1 MMPILLNS
9 NGLYHVDGVAL
20 FNEIIQTLKIEK
32 KACIITTADKDYK
45 EKNYH
50 AVRTKNLLES
60 LGVQVDFL
68 DVEFEDAERLTE
80 YKVIYLNGGNPFYLM
95 YHLRSSKADQ
105 IIYKLR
111 DRGHLIVG
119 QSAGAAVLGQSL
131 EHAYVLH
138 PDWNEIQLE
147 DLTGIGIVSGSI
159 LPHSNRYR
167 EEESILKK
175 YDEEKPY
182 KLIRIEDGNYLVL

>member
-9 NGLYHVDGVAL
+9 NGLYHTSGVAL
-20 FNEIIQTLKIEK
+20 FNEIIHTQKIEK

-50 AVRTKNLLES
+50 AVRTKSLLES
-60 LGVQVDFL
+60 LGVQVDYL
-68 DVEFEDAERLTE
+68 DVEFEDANRITE
-80 YKVIYLNGGNPFYLM
+80 YKVIYLNGGNPFYLL
-95 YHLRSSKADQ
+95 YHLRSSKADE

-147 DLTGIGIVSGSI
+147 DLTGIGIVSGCV

-167 EEESILKK
+167 EQEDILKK
-175 YDEEKPY
+175 YDDKPY
-182 KLIRIEDGNYLVL
+182 KLIRIEDGNCLVL